1 MRLQW
6 PVAESN
12 VEENEE
18 ELGLGSE
25 VDGPALTIWDIW
37 AIVLSSWR
45 TLLICTVVGLFVGLL
60 ATLFITPTFTSKTV
74 VHIAANRGT
83 YIEAGPSVIGNPN
96 MWTHAAYLNTQL
108 QIMRS
113 GDARQNI
120 VSRYEQLRGPQ
131 AKTVTPGM
139 LSGALHLNLRRESEL
154 VDISVTTKD
163 PQLSADLANI
173 TAEVLRDEAL
183 EGNIEAARDA
193 KVWLAAQLEEAD
205 RAITEANAQLVQYH
219 RDADVPEVGTSQTPL
234 AAQLDSLRSEYGRA
248 RTERVISESQL
259 RGYEE
264 LYRQGRYIDIAEAVP
279 NPFADALSKSYA
291 DAKLEQMLVA
301 QDFLE
306 KMPQR
311 READFRLQEAT
322 RRLKAE
328 VRRIL
333 DAEETK
339 LQMKRDKEAGLYK
352 AITGTEESR
361 LDVQGMQEDYL
372 KLKLDLETARETY
385 RMMKDRMQQL
395 QLQANTQLN
404 HIRVVERARP
414 ASSSR
419 MRDLQY
425 AIAFGAFGGL
435 LLGGTIV
442 GLREYLDDTIKSP
455 FDIVTYVKVPVV
467 GMVPRVDAEDEVER
481 SLYTHLHPK
490 SPAAEATRALRTYIE
505 LNPTGQPPR
514 RLMVTSALSSEG
526 KTSTAIRLAIS
537 YANLGRKVVIVD
549 MDLRRPRIHK
559 VFGDA
564 RDVGVTSVLVE
575 GRKTSEVPR
584 RTPINGLSYISS
596 GPSTTHPGEL
606 LASRELESF
615 LDDLSD
621 LFDMVVIDTPPSVIL
636 ADSRVVSRHMDA
648 ALVVVRDKATSRVPV
663 REAVRG
669 LLLVGANVLG
679 VALNDVDISR
689 AGPSYGYS
697 YRYGYRYGYRYQY
710 AYGYGYGNQPDDQT
724 ESAAK

>member
-1 MRLQW
+1 M
-6 PVAESN
+6 
-12 VEENEE
+12 EETDE
-18 ELGLGSE
+18 ELDSE
-25 VDGPALTIWDIW
+25 VDGPALTLWDVW

-45 TLLICTVVGLFVGLL
+45 TLVICTVVGLFVGLL
-60 ATLFITPTFTSKTV
+60 ATLFITPTFTSKTT

-83 YIEAGPSVIGNPN
+83 YIESGPSVIGNPN
-96 MWTHAAYLNTQL
+96 MWTHASYLSTQL

-113 GDARQNI
+113 GDARRNI
-120 VSRYEQLRGPQ
+120 VSRYKQLRGPE
-131 AKTVTPGM
+131 AKHVTPGM
-139 LSGALHLNLRRESEL
+139 LASSIHLRLRRDSEL
-154 VDISVTTKD
+154 VDITVTTNE
-163 PQLSADLANI
+163 PQLSADVANI
-173 TAEVLRDEAL
+173 TAEVMRDEAL
-183 EGNIEAARDA
+183 ESNIEAARDA

-205 RAITEANAQLVQYH
+205 RRITEANAQLVQYH
-219 RDADVPEVGTSQTPL
+219 RGTEVSEVGTSKTPL
-234 AAQLDSLRSEYGRA
+234 VAQLDSFRSAYADA
-248 RTERVISESQL
+248 RTSRVVMETQL
-259 RGYEE
+259 KGFEE
-264 LYRQGRYIDIAEAVP
+264 LFRQGRYVDVAEALP
-279 NPFADALSKSYA
+279 NPVAEALASSFAE
-291 DAKLEQMLVA
+291 AKLHQMTIA
-301 QDFLE
+301 QDYLE

-311 READFRLQEAT
+311 READFRLAEAT
-322 RRLKAE
+322 RRLKNE

-333 DAEETK
+333 DAEKTK
-339 LQMKRDKEAGLYK
+339 LEMFREKESKLYE
-352 AITGTEESR
+352 AITGTTEES
-361 LDVQGMQEDYL
+361 LDVRGMQEDYL
-372 KLKLDLETARETY
+372 KLQLDLETARTTY
-385 RMMKDRMQQL
+385 RKMKDRMAQL
-395 QLQANTQLN
+395 ELQANTQLN
-404 HIRVVERARP
+404 HIRVIERARP
-414 ASSSR
+414 ANSSR

-425 AIAFGAFGGL
+425 AIAFGALGGL
-435 LLGGTIV
+435 LLGGIIV
-442 GLREYLDDTIKSP
+442 ALREYLDDTIKSP

-467 GMVPRVDAEDEVER
+467 GMVPRVDAEDEQER
-481 SLYTHLHPK
+481 SLFTHIHPK

-559 VFGDA
+559 VFGDK
-564 RDVGVTSVLVE
+564 RDLGVTSVLVE

-584 RTPINGLSYISS
+584 PTPINGLSYISS

-621 LFDMVVIDTPPSVIL
+621 LFDMVIVDTPPSVIL
-636 ADSRVVSRHMDA
+636 ADARVVSRHVDA
-648 ALVVVRDKATSRVPV
+648 TVVVVRDKHTSRVPV

-689 AGPSYGYS
+689 AGPSYGYT

-710 AYGYGYGNQPDDQT
+710 AYGYGYGYQPDDQT
-724 ESAAK
+724 ETAAK